1 VPDSS
6 LASYLHNSNLSSNG
20 KLLRGKGVAEL
31 TTPDMSTLTKCRAER
46 RLLSGASESPLAQT
60 RVVIG

>member
-6 LASYLHNSNLSSNG
+6 LAPYLHKSNLSSNG
-20 KLLRGKGVAEL
+20 KLLRGKSVAEL

-46 RLLSGASESPLAQT
+46 RLLSSSLEL
-60 RVVIG
+60 